1 MRISTMMKRMI
12 TLSAVMMLTFVFIFA
27 RVMEVNASSGEKT
40 FYIPTV
46 LTSRYSDSD
55 GDNAII
61 TETREFTDEG
71 LYMSRSIGDK
81 DGLYNR
87 YSVSIRDG
95 NGRTLQEQQYSDS
108 GLDGTYTY
116 TYWKN
121 GRIKKVVYK
130 PVKGSG
136 TSKWKF
142 SKKGYITYC
151 AMKDGKTLNTYTY
164 KYKFNKKGD
173 PTYIVM
179 TGKTKV
185 GSKKAKHRK
194 TIKTTVKNTYIKKG
208 KNKGKLSKQV
218 SVARGSK
225 INTSSTT
232 ETTIIKNKYNK
243 KGRLIKTTTTTS
255 RKDSDG
261 DKHWDKEVVTYRYKA
276 VKAPKKYWKACKYA
290 ADGTIFRQM
299 GIEEKY
305 SD

>member
-1 MRISTMMKRMI
+1 MTRYHLVRKM
-12 TLSAVMMLTFVFIFA
+12 AVLPAVLMLTMVLISA
-27 RVMEVNASSGEKT
+27 SVLEANAVSGEKT

-46 LTSRYSDSD
+46 LTEKYSDSD
-55 GDNAII
+55 GDKATI
-61 TETREFTDEG
+61 TETRDFTEEG
-71 LYMSRSIGDK
+71 LYVSRSISDEG
-81 DGLYNR
+81 GLYNR
-87 YSVSIRDG
+87 YSVIKRDG
-95 NGRTLQEQQYSDS
+95 KGRTLQEQQYSDD

-225 INTSSTT
+225 FNTSSTT
-232 ETTIIKNKYNK
+232 ETTTIQNKYNK